1 MNVWESDLHD
11 SALHELHFPM
21 SEQNRKEKNEIKRG
35 LVGFKNRNF
44 RNERGKEGSKVKIHK
59 IPEASGV
66 VIKWKTLHGSFYR

>member
-21 SEQNRKEKNEIKRG
+21 SEQKNEIKRG

-44 RNERGKEGSKVKIHK
+44 RKEGKKRVVK
-59 IPEASGV
+59 
-66 VIKWKTLHGSFYR
+66 